1 MKKTI
6 AIIIVVAIVMMFL
19 ISTLKKSTYKRL
31 VNYLENGD
39 FTSFYKEIDSKKVK
53 MLLNN
58 LNIIDMK
65 LNAAIVQQNKQETN
79 RLFDEVIKLPLTSSQ
94 KEHYYMKAFNYYVGL
109 MEKKKAKKYI
119 DLINTTSN
127 ERMKLEANRVYNIYI
142 LKNDKDLRSLLLEL
156 KDLEDSQKGVN
167 EYLISLI
174 YKNKGDLENAA
185 KYEELSKEHFAL
197 VDEQTAKKYEKELK
211 EDNPED

>member
-79 RLFDEVIKLPLTSSQ
+79 RLFDEV
-94 KEHYYMKAFNYYVGL
+94 N
-109 MEKKKAKKYI
+109 
-119 DLINTTSN
+119 DL
-127 ERMKLEANRVYNIYI
+127 
-142 LKNDKDLRSLLLEL
+142 
-156 KDLEDSQKGVN
+156 
-167 EYLISLI
+167 
-174 YKNKGDLENAA
+174 
-185 KYEELSKEHFAL
+185 
-197 VDEQTAKKYEKELK
+197 
-211 EDNPED
+211 

>member
-79 RLFDEVIKLPLTSSQ
+79 RLFDEVIKLPLTPSQ